1 MQVWTEFGDYLLGRY
16 VLGVLGGVDGAAPG
30 DAEWHIVL
38 DYEHEIRRDMVRRML
53 TGTPLDQ
60 ALRAAWADPVVKDRF
75 LITPLQR
82 RDLMGNLFADRLAV
96 RARERCPR
104 NVFDYGLASEREAVR
119 RKTIAIA
126 RVISTMLTL

>member
-1 MQVWTEFGDYLLGRY
+1 MQIWTEFGDYLLGRY

-82 RDLMGNLFADRLAV
+82 RALSRRGSPQGGATRIRPRL
-96 RARERCPR
+96 RPR
-104 NVFDYGLASEREAVR
+104 WCSLGR
-119 RKTIAIA
+119 
-126 RVISTMLTL
+126 